1 MKKVWILEKLYLPEE
16 TKKSII
22 EMEKMLEDIRNNPET
37 TTEGISLMEDTI
49 SNLKQ
54 RLADFPEG
62 YWLGFEGKVI
72 YRQFCQVAKAAIN
85 RNPDCTFRVVSAEIA
100 DNPKFWLGYQNPTV
114 NEGVLKYLMA
124 TR

>member
-1 MKKVWILEKLYLPEE
+1 MKKVWILEKPYTPEE
-16 TKKSII
+16 TKKSITKME
-22 EMEKMLEDIRNNPET
+22 EMLKDIRNNPEAT
-37 TTEGISLMEDTI
+37 AEGISCMENTL
-49 SNLKQ
+49 STLKQ

-62 YWLGFEGKVI
+62 YWLGFEGKII

-100 DNPKFWLGYQNPTV
+100 DDAKFWLGYQNP
-114 NEGVLKYLMA
+114 NINGGVLRYLMA

>member
-22 EMEKMLEDIRNNPET
+22 EMEKMLENIRNNPEA
-37 TTEGISLMEDTI
+37 TTEGINLMEDTI

-100 DNPKFWLGYQNPTV
+100 DDSKFWLGYQNPTV

>member
-16 TKKSII
+16 TKQSIT
-22 EMEKMLEDIRNNPET
+22 EMEEMLENLRNNPEAPA
-37 TTEGISLMEDTI
+37 EGISCMENTI
-49 SNLKQ
+49 STLKQ

-85 RNPDCTFRVVSAEIA
+85 RNPGCTFRVVSAEIA
-100 DNPKFWLGYQNPTV
+100 DDAKFWLGYQNPTV

>member
-16 TKKSII
+16 TKQSIT
-22 EMEKMLEDIRNNPET
+22 EMEEMLKNLRNNPEAPA
-37 TTEGISLMEDTI
+37 EGISCMENTI
-49 SNLKQ
+49 FTLKQ

-62 YWLGFEGKVI
+62 HWLGFEGKVI
-72 YRQFCQVAKAAIN
+72 YKQFCQVAKAAIN

-100 DNPKFWLGYQNPTV
+100 DDAKFWLGYQNPTV

>member
-16 TKKSII
+16 TKKSIT
-22 EMEKMLEDIRNNPET
+22 EMEKMLEDIRNNPEA

-49 SNLKQ
+49 SKLKQ

-100 DNPKFWLGYQNPTV
+100 DDSKFWLGYQNPTV

>member
-16 TKKSII
+16 TKKSIT
-22 EMEKMLEDIRNNPET
+22 EMEKMLEGIRNNPEAP
-37 TTEGISLMEDTI
+37 TEGISLMENTI

-54 RLADFPEG
+54 KLANFPDG

-100 DNPKFWLGYQNPTV
+100 DDSKFWLGYQNPTV

>member
-16 TKKSII
+16 TRKSII
-22 EMEKMLEDIRNNPET
+22 EMEDMLENIRNNPEAPA
-37 TTEGISLMEDTI
+37 EGISCMENTI
-49 SNLKQ
+49 STLKQ

-85 RNPDCTFRVVSAEIA
+85 RNPDCTFQVVSAEIA
-100 DNPKFWLGYQNPTV
+100 DDAKSWLGYQNPIV
-114 NEGVLKYLMA
+114 NEGVLRYLMA

>member
-22 EMEKMLEDIRNNPET
+22 KMEKMLEDIRNNPET

-49 SNLKQ
+49 LNLKQ

-100 DNPKFWLGYQNPTV
+100 DNSKFWLGYQNPTV

>member
-16 TKKSII
+16 TKKSIT
-22 EMEKMLEDIRNNPET
+22 EMEKMLEGIRNNPEA

-49 SNLKQ
+49 SKLKQ

-85 RNPDCTFRVVSAEIA
+85 RNPNCIFRVVSAEIA
-100 DNPKFWLGYQNPTV
+100 DDSKFWLGYQNPTV

>member
-22 EMEKMLEDIRNNPET
+22 EMEDMLENIRNNPEAPA
-37 TTEGISLMEDTI
+37 EGISCMENTI
-49 SNLKQ
+49 STLKQ
-54 RLADFPEG
+54 RLTDFPEG

-85 RNPDCTFRVVSAEIA
+85 RNPDFTFRVVSAEIA
-100 DNPKFWLGYQNPTV
+100 DDAKSWLRYQNPTV
-114 NEGVLKYLMA
+114 NEGVLRYLMA

>member
-1 MKKVWILEKLYLPEE
+1 MKRVWILEKLYLPEE

-22 EMEKMLEDIRNNPET
+22 EMEEALDIIRNNPEAPA
-37 TTEGISLMEDTI
+37 EGISCMENTI
-49 SNLKQ
+49 STLKQ

-72 YRQFCQVAKAAIN
+72 YRQFCQVAKDAIN
-85 RNPDCTFRVVSAEIA
+85 RNPDFTFRVVSAEIA
-100 DNPKFWLGYQNPTV
+100 DDAKSWLRYQNPTV
-114 NEGVLKYLMA
+114 NEGVLRYLMA

>member
-22 EMEKMLEDIRNNPET
+22 EMEEALDIIRNNPEAPV
-37 TTEGISLMEDTI
+37 EGISCMENTI
-49 SNLKQ
+49 STLKQ
-54 RLADFPEG
+54 RLADFPDG

-72 YRQFCQVAKAAIN
+72 YRQFCQVAKDAIN
-85 RNPDCTFRVVSAEIA
+85 RNPDFTFRVVSAEIA
-100 DNPKFWLGYQNPTV
+100 DDAKSWMGYQNPTV
-114 NEGVLKYLMA
+114 NEGVLRYLMA